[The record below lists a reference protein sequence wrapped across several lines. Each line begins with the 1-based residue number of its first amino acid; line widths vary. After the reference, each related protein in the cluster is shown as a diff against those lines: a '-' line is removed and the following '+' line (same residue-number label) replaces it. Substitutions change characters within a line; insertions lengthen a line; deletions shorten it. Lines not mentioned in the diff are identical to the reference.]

1 MENRLVTVAIHTYQ
15 KALILKSVLEFHGID
30 VCIHNVNQIL
40 PVISAGVRVRIREK
54 DLPKALAIIEDM
66 NNTEEVQRALEDENN
81 KSIILL
87 PIDFSDYSLKACE
100 FGFNFAAINNAEV
113 VLLHAYLPPSFTSMP
128 IGDVINYDN
137 HKDEDT
143 IKKVLEKSKC
153 ELDKLCEII
162 DKKIEIG
169 EWPNIKYKKV
179 LKEGV
184 PEEQIIE
191 YAELYKPLSIV
202 MGTRGKDQKD
212 ADLIG
217 SVTAEI
223 VERSRVPVFTIPE
236 NILLNKIEDIKNI
249 AYSTNFEDKDLIAF
263 EKLVSFLK
271 PYRLKIHFIHYNNNE
286 DNWAEIKLNG
296 IKNYF
301 QKHYSDMEFEYHL
314 LDGED
319 ILSAYDKFI
328 HENKID
334 VVSMTTHR
342 RNLFTRLF
350 NPSMARKMVFHTDTP
365 MLVFHA

>member
-1 MENRLVTVAIHTYQ
+1 MEDRLVTVAIHTYE
-15 KALILKSVLEFHGID
+15 KAQILKSVLEIHGID
-30 VCIHNVNQIL
+30 AYIHNVNQIL
-40 PVISAGVRVRIREK
+40 PVISAGVRVRIRES
-54 DLPKALAIIEDM
+54 DLPKALAVIEDM
-66 NNTEEVQRALEDENN
+66 NNTEAVYKALEEVN
-81 KSIILL
+81 KQSMVLL

-100 FGFNFAAINNAEV
+100 FGFNFAAINKAEV
-113 VLLHAYLPPSFTSMP
+113 VLFHAYLPPSFSSMP

-137 HKDEDT
+137 HKDDDT
-143 IKKVLEKSKC
+143 IRKMLEKSKG
-153 ELDKLCEII
+153 EIDKLCVII
-162 DKKIEIG
+162 DEKINSG
-169 EWPNIKYKKV
+169 AWPNVKYRKV
-179 LKEGV
+179 LREGV
-184 PEEQIIE
+184 PEEQIIG
-191 YAELYKPLSIV
+191 YAERHKPLSIV

-223 VERSRVPVFTIPE
+223 IERSRVPVFTIPE
-236 NILLNKIEDIKNI
+236 NIMLNKIEDIKNI

-271 PYRLKIHFIHYNNNE
+271 PYNFKMHFIHYNNND
-286 DNWAEIKLNG
+286 DNWAEIKLSG
-296 IKNYF
+296 IKEYF
-301 QKHYSDMEFEYHL
+301 QRHYSDIEFEYHL

-328 HENKID
+328 HDNNID

-342 RNLFTRLF
+342 RNLFSRLF